1 MLRAPGES
9 LPRPEGPR
17 AEVELAKGRRDLVVF
32 AKPVAIVT
40 ILALAEYMYIALL
53 VGRARETYKV
63 PAPAT
68 TGDPI
73 FERHF
78 RVQQNTLEQ
87 LIIFLPALW
96 ICGSYAPYFAAL
108 VGLGFIVGRFL
119 YLRGYVRD
127 PAQRSIGFGVSFI
140 SSVILVVGALIGTI
154 FG

>member
-1 MLRAPGES
+1 MLPALREPPS
-9 LPRPEGPR
+9 RPERPR
-17 AEVELAKGRRDLVVF
+17 AEVELAERWRDFVKV
-32 AKPVAIVT
+32 PAIVT

-53 VGRARETYKV
+53 VGRARGTYKV

-87 LIIFLPALW
+87 LVIFLPALW
-96 ICGSYAPYFAAL
+96 IFALHAWWWLTLL
-108 VGLGFIVGRFL
+108 VGLAFIVGRFL

-127 PAQRSIGFGVSFI
+127 PAQRGIGFGISFLSNI
-140 SSVILVVGALIGTI
+140 TLVVGALIGTI
-154 FG
+154 FGD